1 MKPEQGG
8 NQLYFKSYIQYWY
21 NIHDNLLISN

>member
-1 MKPEQGG
+1 MKPEQG